1 MNTPQLEKGTPQYLL
16 LQEILI
22 IGNSSEQV
30 MVIYISTF
38 CPIDW
43 PPWILHSLRRAHLSI
58 YSYKKYSSSATLLN
72 RTWWFIF
79 LLSVP
84 STDPHEYSTAWEG
97 HTSVSTPTRNTH
109 HRQLFWTGNGDLYFY
124 VLSHRLTPMNTP
136 QLEKGTPQYL
146 LLQEI
151 LIILNSS
158 EQVMVIYISTFCP
171 TDWPPWILHSLRR
184 APLSIYSCKKY
195 S

>member
-30 MVIYISTF
+30 
-38 CPIDW
+38 
-43 PPWILHSLRRAHLSI
+43 ILR
-58 YSYKKYSSSATLLN
+58 
-72 RTWWFIF
+72 
-79 LLSVP
+79 SVP
-84 STDPHEYSTAWEG
+84 PIDPHEYSTAWEG
-97 HTSVSTPTRNTH
+97 HPSVSTPTRNTH

-151 LIILNSS
+151 LIIGNSS

-184 APLSIYSCKKY
+184 APLSIYSYKKY
-195 S
+195 SSSATPLNR